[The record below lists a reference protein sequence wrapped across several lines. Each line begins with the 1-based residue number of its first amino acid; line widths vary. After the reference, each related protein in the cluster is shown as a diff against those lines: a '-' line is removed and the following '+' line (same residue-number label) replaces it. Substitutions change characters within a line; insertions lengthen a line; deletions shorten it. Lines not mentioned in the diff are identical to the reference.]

1 MKTAAGVPVTLVGM
15 RHPLTL
21 ACAGVLVGF
30 VMTGHACAAEL
41 TQQPPAR
48 HADERT
54 DEVVERLV
62 RFPFVE
68 VDREAREVRVESTM
82 IAVDMPIE
90 FLVIADGGPD
100 HEAVLRTRAKPS
112 HVHAG
117 LLLLG
122 LEPGSPVRY
131 VEATRSS
138 VAPFGPPLR
147 LSVRWVDAQGTTRDA
162 PATSFLRSLRDG
174 KLMPDQPFIFAGSM
188 VRDEDGT
195 YAADLAGYLVSIVN
209 FELSPIDVP
218 RLASSSN
225 ELLEWELNR
234 NQAPPAGTPVTLII
248 SPIQDPSTT
257 TPDDA
262 DPKAVDSPRA
272 PTDPKDVSINPTASL
287 DMLRDRWRSAVRP
300 HADALRDAAQTHYD
314 LITDLRRKQQS
325 LIDEADRIQRLID
338 ELEREYQQLTTPRP
352 TP

>member
-1 MKTAAGVPVTLVGM
+1 M
-15 RHPLTL
+15 RYPLTL
-21 ACAGVLVGF
+21 ACAGVLVGS
-30 VMTGHACAAEL
+30 VMTSHACAAYM
-41 TQQPPAR
+41 TQQQPAQQ
-48 HADERT
+48 ADERA
-54 DEVVERLV
+54 DEPAEKLV

-147 LSVRWVDAQGTTRDA
+147 LSVRWVDAQGTTRNA

-174 KLMPDQPFIFAGSM
+174 KSMPDQPFIFAGSM

-234 NQAPPAGTPVTLII
+234 DHVPAAGTPVTLII

-257 TPDDA
+257 TPDAAASTQERGATQQPGAWQQAFKPGEASDA
-262 DPKAVDSPRA
+262 SDTRA
-272 PTDPKDVSINPTASL
+272 GHTPDLAQ
-287 DMLRDRWRSAVRP
+287 LRERWRSAVRP

>member
-1 MKTAAGVPVTLVGM
+1 MRYVSTLV
-15 RHPLTL
+15 
-21 ACAGVLVGF
+21 CVGLCF
-30 VMTGHACAAEL
+30 GCMMTSQSRAADSPS
-41 TQQPPAR
+41 QPPAPQSDEP
-48 HADERT
+48 ADK
-54 DEVVERLV
+54 LV

-68 VDREAREVRVESTM
+68 VDRVAREVRVESTM

-147 LSVRWVDAQGTTRDA
+147 LSVRWVDAQGLTRSA

-174 KLMPDQPFIFAGSM
+174 KSMPDQPFIFAGSM
-188 VRDEDGT
+188 VREDDGA

-225 ELLEWELNR
+225 ETLEWELDR
-234 NQAPPAGTPVTLII
+234 NTAPPAGTPVTLII
-248 SPIQDPSTT
+248 TPIKDPPAT
-257 TPDDA
+257 TPAEENDPKSADDA
-262 DPKAVDSPRA
+262 ETRIA
-272 PTDPKDVSINPTASL
+272 PAASL
-287 DMLRDRWRSAVRP
+287 DVLRDRWRSAVRP
-300 HADALRDAAQTHYD
+300 HADAVRDAAQTHYEI
-314 LITDLRRKQQS
+314 ITDLRRKQQR

-338 ELEREYQQLTTPRP
+338 ELEREYEQLTTPRP